1 MHADTASVHVQPAGL
16 SNLHVSGLAFRLF
29 DTMQSTVTSVPSY
42 LSVSLAEGDVYTSHR
57 WPHLTTL

>member
-16 SNLHVSGLAFRLF
+16 SNLHVSGLALRLF
-29 DTMQSTVTSVPSY
+29 DTMQSMVTS
-42 LSVSLAEGDVYTSHR
+42 SLTEGDVYTSHR